1 MKTAECE
8 QIKQMTER
16 LIAFINWKG
25 ASFED
30 KKRKVIKEIS
40 LIKKYSKDCLKEA
53 E

>member
-1 MKTAECE
+1 MKTAEYE

-25 ASFED
+25 ASFEK
-30 KKRKVIKEIS
+30 KKRKIIKEIS
-40 LIKKYSKDCLKEA
+40 LIKQYSKDCLKET